1 MADIKIIDRTL
12 VEMYNCDTD
21 NFKSNAEKIREFSKL
36 IYEIGADVIEV
47 TPEIIKIL
55 NLVPADARYKV
66 KTKKEVTAI
75 RDCDLNLKGLTILP
89 ADEIRINGLCDVMLH
104 DYQKFFEKLIG
115 DFSNEIEMCFSNSMH
130 LSTAAAYEWVRSGGK
145 SIVTSF
151 AGIGRISPL
160 EEVIGVLQFIDEMEL
175 RGNLTLLPK
184 ALNLYQDIVGE
195 VIPKNKPVIGIGIFD
210 VESGVHVDGILK
222 NPKNFEPFEPSLIGR
237 ERCIV
242 IGKFSGEKAI
252 KIKLEQLN
260 IKYKNEDVPCI
271 LSEVRAVSTDKM
283 RGLLDSELFEI
294 CKKVG
299 GING

>member
-21 NFKSNAEKIREFSKL
+21 NFKRNAEKIKEFSKL

-55 NLVPADARYKV
+55 DLVPADTRYKV
-66 KTKKEVTAI
+66 KTKKEVTAV
-75 RDCDLNLKGLTILP
+75 RDCDLNLDGLTILS

-104 DYQKFFEKLIG
+104 DYQKFYQKIIDILG
-115 DFSNEIEMCFSNSMH
+115 NKVEMSFSNSMH

-160 EEVIGVLQFIDEMEL
+160 EEVIGVFQFIDEMAL

-195 VIPKNKPVIGIGIFD
+195 VIPKNKPVIGTGIFD

-252 KIKLEQLN
+252 KIKLEELN
-260 IKYKNEDVPCI
+260 IEYKNEDVPCI